1 MCSGPPRLDRA
12 AVINFKPSSSLLTGL
27 ICCVFKLIADGG
39 LAFPEVVPRRP
50 A

>member
-1 MCSGPPRLDRA
+1 MCSGLPRLDRA

-27 ICCVFKLIADGG
+27 ICRVFKLIADGG